1 MGSQAPMSERRRG
14 ERVLLRVPIK
24 IYAIDHDNKHFN
36 ENAETVVV
44 SRFGALIRTSVP
56 LKHGSHMELMNNFTQ
71 DTEKFRV
78 VWVAEKA
85 KEGKFDAGV
94 EILSPRDDFWGVRFP
109 PRDRK

>member
-1 MGSQAPMSERRRG
+1 MSERRRG

-24 IYAIDHDNKHFN
+24 VYAIGHDNKHFH
-36 ENAETVVV
+36 ENAETAVV

-56 LKHGSHMELMNNFTQ
+56 IKPASQMEVMNTFTQ

-85 KEGKFDAGV
+85 KEGKFDVGI
-94 EILSPRDDFWGVRFP
+94 EIITPRDDFWGIRFP